1 VVEGALGRREVDDI
15 IIFFA
20 FSRDDSQLVVGTE
33 GSRVRVVDAATCEAA
48 TPPFLAADPE

>member
-1 VVEGALGRREVDDI
+1 MVEGALGRREVDDI